1 MENKRS
7 IFQNKNWKQKLTTKR
22 TVSQVKLAGPTKS
35 PSNMLLQNVNGLL
48 TFSKRLM
55 LRVPFTGKSKFGL
68 AWSNKPFSNELEGHD
83 TRWGNSVSYWGIS
96 NPILTGTS
104 TKQILHLAN
113 MNNKKVKLASLI
125 ASCFTRQNRWKE
137 EFVHKFEE
145 ASCLYTTSACQ
156 DGMPSSCK
164 GYLAGG
170 GFHVQNI
177 SVWSIFFISHK

>member
-22 TVSQVKLAGPTKS
+22 TVSQVKLAGPKKS

-83 TRWGNSVSYWGIS
+83 TR
-96 NPILTGTS
+96 
-104 TKQILHLAN
+104 
-113 MNNKKVKLASLI
+113 
-125 ASCFTRQNRWKE
+125 
-137 EFVHKFEE
+137 
-145 ASCLYTTSACQ
+145 
-156 DGMPSSCK
+156 
-164 GYLAGG
+164 
-170 GFHVQNI
+170 
-177 SVWSIFFISHK
+177 